1 MKVNLKKKKSNFTML
16 SNIIIQDST
25 ISLKA
30 KGMSLII
37 AHFPD
42 DWVFIEETMQNY
54 TSDARTAISNSLKEL
69 EKAGYL
75 KRCQLR
81 EKGKFSNKIWI
92 FSDEGLSDA
101 YVNGILSECRK
112 PDIGFADIGKST
124 TTNTHSRN
132 TKEEKKKNT
141 QKKPKKKS
149 FYDFVNILKA
159 SVEQY
164 PNLIVKFEGT
174 VYGFEKINGS
184 FLIKDYLTNQILSK
198 IVAEKL
204 YQKMA
209 NSLDVEIIRSPL

>member
-1 MKVNLKKKKSNFTML
+1 MKVNLKKKKTNFTML

-42 DWVFIEETMQNY
+42 DWVFIEETMKNY
-54 TSDARTAISNSLKEL
+54 TSDARTAIANALKEL

-75 KRCQLR
+75 KRYQMR

-92 FSDEGLSDA
+92 FSDEGLSDEHINNVLA
-101 YVNGILSECRK
+101 ECRK

-164 PNLIVKFEGT
+164 PNLIVKFEGII
-174 VYGFEKINGS
+174 YGFDNLNGKL
-184 FLIKDYLTNQILSK
+184 LIKNYLTNQILSK
-198 IVAEKL
+198 IAAEKV

-209 NSLDVEIIRSPL
+209 NSTELEIIRNPL